1 MSTKINFSIKNI
13 SRVPISKKMIFELAD
28 MLLIAINKN
37 SINANI
43 IFTDDAELRKLNAK
57 FRDKDQFTD
66 ILTFPFDTSMNFPNH
81 SNLIDSHN
89 GDIYI
94 AINRTLNQSKEKN
107 ISHSLELKHL
117 ILHGI
122 LHLFKYDHVGEDDE
136 LLNIEE
142 SILGNNI
149 H

>member
-1 MSTKINFSIKNI
+1 
-13 SRVPISKKMIFELAD
+13 MILELAGT
-28 MLLIAINKN
+28 LLIAINKN

-43 IFTDDAELRKLNAK
+43 IFTDDVELKKLNAQ

-66 ILTFPFDTSMNFPNH
+66 ILTFPFDSSMNFPND
-81 SNLIDSHN
+81 SNIIDPQN

-94 AINRTLNQSKEKN
+94 AINRTLKQAKQKN

-122 LHLFKYDHVGEDDE
+122 LHLFKYDHVGAGDE
-136 LLNIEE
+136 LLSIEE

>member
-1 MSTKINFSIKNI
+1 MTTKINISIKNI
-13 SRVPISKKMIFELAD
+13 SRVPISKKMILELAGR
-28 MLLIAINKN
+28 LLIAINKN

-43 IFTDDAELRKLNAK
+43 IFTDDVELKKLNAQ

-66 ILTFPFDTSMNFPNH
+66 ILTFPFDGSMNFPND
-81 SNLIDSHN
+81 SNIIDPQN

-94 AINRTLNQSKEKN
+94 AINRTLKQAKQKN

-122 LHLFKYDHVGEDDE
+122 LHLFKYDHVGADDE
-136 LLNIEE
+136 LLSIEE

>member
-1 MSTKINFSIKNI
+1 
-13 SRVPISKKMIFELAD
+13 
-28 MLLIAINKN
+28 
-37 SINANI
+37 
-43 IFTDDAELRKLNAK
+43 
-57 FRDKDQFTD
+57 
-66 ILTFPFDTSMNFPNH
+66 MNFPND
-81 SNLIDSHN
+81 SNIIDPQN

-94 AINRTLNQSKEKN
+94 AINRTLKQAKQKN

-122 LHLFKYDHVGEDDE
+122 LHLFKYDHVGAGDE
-136 LLNIEE
+136 LLSIEE